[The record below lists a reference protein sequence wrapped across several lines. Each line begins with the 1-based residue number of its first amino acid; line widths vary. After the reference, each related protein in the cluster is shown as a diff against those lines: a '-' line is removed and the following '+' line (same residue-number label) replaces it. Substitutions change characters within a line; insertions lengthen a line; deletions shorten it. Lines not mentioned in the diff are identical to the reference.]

1 MRDSRLEE
9 RIKLLKEF
17 INEWVRFRS
26 FLKIGAAGKA
36 SPEREEEFMKLKSLI
51 ARKYQHLTNLM
62 GESFSADE
70 RLMKV
75 VSRVASLKAVA
86 ETAPD
91 TGQRS
96 IEDEW
101 HSSYIRL
108 NENLGDMEGE
118 RAKLAKVSRIGV
130 ILSQMRAPTGRFL
143 KSFGKAVFI
152 FLIVA
157 TILFVGS
164 YFLDREGGER
174 FTDWTRDRVEDVSRF
189 IDRWTDEKNDGAATD

>member
-17 INEWVRFRS
+17 INEWVKFRS

-51 ARKYQHLTNLM
+51 ARKYQHLTSLM

-70 RLMKV
+70 SLMKV
-75 VSRVASLKAVA
+75 VSRVASLKRVA
-86 ETAPD
+86 EMTPE
-91 TGQRS
+91 TGRLG

-101 HSSYIRL
+101 HSSFIRL

-118 RAKLAKVSRIGV
+118 RTKLARVSRIGV
-130 ILSQMRAPTGRFL
+130 ALKRMAPPMGKFL
-143 KSFGKAVFI
+143 KSLGKAVFI
-152 FLIVA
+152 FLLVA
-157 TILFVGS
+157 VILFVGS
-164 YFLDREGGER
+164 YFLFREGGESFPNWAR
-174 FTDWTRDRVEDVSRF
+174 ERIEDVSDFFER
-189 IDRWTDEKNDGAATD
+189 RAEEKNYGAPAN